1 MPVKEMQ
8 QLYIT
13 RERLKSL
20 RADPKTLKQLEKAC
34 NCKIAV
40 AADGTI
46 EIGSKD
52 AFSEFNAKNVVY
64 AFGRGFDM
72 EIALKLVNPE
82 FYFRIIDLGQIE
94 SKPERIKQ
102 LKARIIGIGGKA
114 KRYIEEVSM
123 AHLSVYGD
131 TVSIIGD
138 ITQVS
143 EAETAINTL
152 IDGGTHRTAYI
163 RMEAMHRKNKEAAV
177 SARF

>member
-1 MPVKEMQ
+1 MQ

-13 RERLKSL
+13 QERLKSL
-20 RADPKTLKQLEKAC
+20 RSDPKITKEVEKV
-34 NCKIAV
+34 CKCKVTIEE
-40 AADGTI
+40 DGMI

-52 AFSEFNAKNVVY
+52 AVAEFNAKNILY
-64 AFGRGFDM
+64 AYGRGF
-72 EIALKLVNPE
+72 EIETAVKLTNPE
-82 FYFRIIDLGQIE
+82 FYFKIIDLGQIE
-94 SKPERIKQ
+94 SKAERRKQ

-123 AHLSVYGD
+123 AHISVYGD

-138 ITQVS
+138 ITQLS
-143 EAETAINTL
+143 EAETAIYTI
-152 IDGGTHRTAYI
+152 IDGGTHKMAYI

>member
-1 MPVKEMQ
+1 MQ

-13 RERLKSL
+13 KERLKSL
-20 RADPKTLKQLEKAC
+20 RSDPNMVRQVEKAC
-34 NCKIAV
+34 NCKV
-40 AADGTI
+40 DVGSDGTI

-52 AFSEFNAKNVVY
+52 AFGEFNAKNIIY
-64 AFGRGFDM
+64 AFGRGFEM
-72 EIALKLVNPE
+72 ETALKLLNPE

-102 LKARIIGIGGKA
+102 LKARIIGIDGKA

-123 AHLSVYGD
+123 ASISVYGD
-131 TVSIIGD
+131 TVSIIGN

-143 EAETAINTL
+143 EAETAINTI
-152 IDGGTHRTAYI
+152 IDGGTHRLAYI
-163 RMEAMHRKNKEAAV
+163 RMEAMHRKNKAAAV